1 MNPTVVLFASLAVF
15 ILINIP
21 ISVSLGLS
29 SAITLLYVGMP
40 VTALP
45 SILQATVQKFSLLTI
60 PLFVLAGVIMDKG
73 GISKRLINMANSMIG
88 PIHGGLGY
96 VSVITAMF
104 FAAISGS
111 GTATVA
117 AIGSIL
123 IPSMIKQGYDPGY
136 TSALSAISG
145 SLGTVIPPSITFL
158 IYGMITGESISD
170 LFLSGIIPGF
180 VFAACLC
187 VSVFIKARQ
196 NGWKSSEP
204 RATLKEFLVTI
215 KDAIWGLMSPVI
227 VLGGIYSGIFT
238 PTEAAA
244 VAVIYSFIVG
254 VFIYKE
260 LSFKRLLETLFETG
274 KTTGIILL
282 IIMNA
287 GVFSWLLTQQGI
299 AAQLTEMALSL
310 TTNKYVMLL
319 VINIIFLIAGCLM
332 DNTSAMY
339 ILVPIIMPIAQALGI
354 NMIHLGTIIVLNLSI
369 GQVTP
374 PVGPNLYV
382 AADIG
387 RVKFENICRKMVP
400 LLVMSLIALFII
412 TYVPWFSLALIK

>member
-1 MNPTVVLFASLAVF
+1 MDSTLILFGTLIIF
-15 ILINIP
+15 ILLNIP
-21 ISVSLGLS
+21 ISISLGLS
-29 SAITLLYVGMP
+29 SAITLLSVGMP
-40 VTALP
+40 ITSIP

-60 PLFVLAGVIMDKG
+60 PLFVLAGVIMEKG
-73 GISKRLINMANSMIG
+73 GISRRLINMANSIVG

-96 VSVITAMF
+96 VAVITAMF

-123 IPSMIKQGYDPGY
+123 IPSMIKQGYDAGY

-170 LFLSGIIPGF
+170 LFLSGIVPGII
-180 VFAACLC
+180 FALSLC
-187 VSVFIKARQ
+187 ISVFIKSKKE
-196 NGWKSSEP
+196 NWKSSEGKSS
-204 RATLKEFLVTI
+204 LKEIFISIKEAFL
-215 KDAIWGLMSPVI
+215 GLMSPVI

-238 PTEAAA
+238 PTEAAS
-244 VAVIYSFIVG
+244 VAVIYSFIIS
-254 VFIYKE
+254 VFAYKE
-260 LSFKRLLETLFETG
+260 LTLAKLLETLFDTA

-287 GVFSWLLTQQGI
+287 GIFSWVLTQQSI
-299 AAQLTEMALSL
+299 ASNLTEMALSI
-310 TTNKYVMLL
+310 TSNKYIMLIM
-319 VINIIFLIAGCLM
+319 INIIFLCAGCVM

-339 ILVPIIMPIAQALGI
+339 ILVPIIMPVAKALDI

-387 RVKFENICRKMVP
+387 KVKFENITKRMVP
-400 LLVMSLIALFII
+400 LIIMSLITLFII
-412 TYVPWFSLALIK
+412 TYVPWFSLVFIK

>member
-1 MNPTVVLFASLAVF
+1 MDTTIVLFGTLIIF
-15 ILINIP
+15 IILNIP

-29 SAITLLYVGMP
+29 SAITLLFVGMP
-40 VTALP
+40 ITSIP

-60 PLFVLAGVIMDKG
+60 PLFVLAGVIMEKG
-73 GISKRLINMANSMIG
+73 GISKRLINMANSIIG

-96 VSVITAMF
+96 VAVIAAMF

-123 IPSMIKQGYDPGY
+123 IPSMVKQGYDAGY

-158 IYGMITGESISD
+158 IYGMITGESISN
-170 LFLSGIIPGF
+170 LFLSGIMPGI
-180 VFAACLC
+180 VFGLCLC
-187 VSVFIKARQ
+187 ISVFIKSKKE
-196 NGWKSSEP
+196 NWKSDSQ
-204 RATLKEFLVTI
+204 RSSLKRIFISI
-215 KDAIWGLMSPVI
+215 KESFWGLMSPVI

-238 PTEAAA
+238 PTEAAS
-244 VAVIYSFIVG
+244 VAVIYSFIIS

-260 LSFKRLLETLFETG
+260 LNLEKLVETLFDTA

-287 GVFSWLLTQQGI
+287 GIFSWVLTQQSI
-299 AAQLTEMALSL
+299 ASNLTEMALSI
-310 TTNKYVMLL
+310 THNKYIMLII
-319 VINIIFLIAGCLM
+319 INIIFLIAGCVM

-339 ILVPIIMPIAQALGI
+339 ILVPIIMPVAKALDI

-382 AADIG
+382 AANIG
-387 RVKFENICRKMVP
+387 KVKFENIVKNMVP
-400 LLVMSLIALFII
+400 LIIMSLIALLII
-412 TYVPWFSLALIK
+412 TYLPWFSLVFIK